1 MKAFLKVF
9 IILVLLGI
17 FAYTMYF
24 LWAKSQEQPVV
35 FETTQAFETDI
46 VKKTTATGSVKP
58 RKEIEIKPKVS
69 GIIEEIFVEEGQI
82 LKKGDLIAKV
92 KIIPNMVNLNNAES
106 RVDRAKIQIQYNK
119 TIYNR
124 QKDLFDKGV
133 IAKSEF
139 EAAETTY
146 QNAEE
151 ELEAAKDNLELI
163 RDGQTSGSQS
173 ATNTMI
179 TSTIEGMVLEIP
191 VEEGNSVIES
201 NTFNDGTTIATV
213 ADMGEMIFE
222 GKIDESEVGKIKEGM
237 PLILTIGAIE
247 DVEFEAMLEHIS
259 PKGVEENGAVQFE
272 IRAQVKLRDDYFI
285 RAGYSANAAI
295 VLDRRD
301 QVLAISE
308 SQLGFENDT
317 VFVEIETAPQ
327 VFEKR
332 IVKTG
337 LSDGINIEITG
348 GIEKEDNIKKLN

>member
-1 MKAFLKVF
+1 MKAFFKIL

-17 FAYTMYF
+17 FGYTMYF

-46 VKKTTATGSVKP
+46 IKKTTATGSVKP

-69 GIIEEIFVEEGQI
+69 GIVEEIYVEEGQI
-82 LKKGDLIAKV
+82 LKKGDLIARV

-106 RVDRAKIQIQYNK
+106 RVDRANIQLKYST
-119 TIYNR
+119 TIFNR
-124 QKDLFDKGV
+124 QKELFDKGV

-139 EAAETTY
+139 EEAETAFR
-146 QNAEE
+146 NSEE
-151 ELEAAKDNLELI
+151 ELETAVGNLELI
-163 RDGQTSGSQS
+163 RDGQTSNSQS
-173 ATNTMI
+173 ATNTI
-179 TSTIEGMVLEIP
+179 IKSTIEGMVLEIP

-259 PKGVEENGAVQFE
+259 PKGMEENGAVQFE

-317 VFVEIETAPQ
+317 VFVEVETAPQ
-327 VFEKR
+327 TFEKR
-332 IVKTG
+332 IVETG

-348 GIEKEDNIKKLN
+348 GLDKEEKIKKLN